1 MHPAE
6 SSAHSTTF
14 GAEAR
19 SISMTDAALLFFAL
33 AVNVVI
39 VILAFRLMAL
49 LTPLRVAILAA
60 AGTFLVLRAAGV
72 SRIGRD
78 ARMSWWLLGAVAAA
92 LFLAGH
98 LAPHYAAGQDQGY
111 YTAIAEMLARGEPIA
126 FVDRFRE
133 QLPADLR
140 QIYDAMTVTGIER
153 RPDGRYV
160 LQFYSLHPALMA
172 LATQLLG
179 AGRHTVFML
188 LCFAVCVIA
197 TYLLTFEISRGSRRL
212 AALAAWLVALN
223 PAYVFFAKFPVTEIT
238 AAVMIALSFYFLLM
252 GYRAR
257 SRHLMLLYGTAALL
271 FMTGFCFTRMSFPEV
286 APFLL
291 VLSVILFF
299 IPEVRLGQ
307 KLFVAAFVALSFC
320 SYALSMIYYHAV
332 MPELFWAIVNQAYL
346 PSLRRGRWLI
356 AIGAG
361 GGLVVL
367 AALAWRRTRAQTLSA
382 VRMILRL
389 GERTIL
395 TLPGLVLLLVALPSI
410 IVLLRTGM
418 LGHLTP
424 GEQQPGLLAIRFHA
438 LYVLMAFLSPFLF
451 VLLLAGTKPA
461 PESDRSRLL
470 PALLLVSV
478 WPIYLTYAPSV
489 PYLYYYGRYLLPEV
503 LPAAIIVAVLALD
516 RGRLPRRVAALLVTL
531 GLGYSA
537 YFSLVQL
544 NHAEGEAGRPFHQ
557 LAAHLAAGDILAVD
571 GAAFQGG
578 PRSQVVLP
586 LRHALG
592 VSTFILPPGS
602 VESRLPVLERLRG
615 TARGQVY
622 FMTYA
627 NVADTA
633 EWLRGGL
640 EKVAWIPFDAAY
652 LRMGD
657 DTTRW
662 RGWLLPYRITRGSG
676 PPFALYKVPSRP
688 TIAPPLGP

>member
-1 MHPAE
+1 
-6 SSAHSTTF
+6 
-14 GAEAR
+14 
-19 SISMTDAALLFFAL
+19 
-33 AVNVVI
+33 
-39 VILAFRLMAL
+39 
-49 LTPLRVAILAA
+49 
-60 AGTFLVLRAAGV
+60 
-72 SRIGRD
+72 
-78 ARMSWWLLGAVAAA
+78 
-92 LFLAGH
+92 
-98 LAPHYAAGQDQGY
+98 
-111 YTAIAEMLARGEPIA
+111 
-126 FVDRFRE
+126 
-133 QLPADLR
+133 
-140 QIYDAMTVTGIER
+140 
-153 RPDGRYV
+153 
-160 LQFYSLHPALMA
+160 
-172 LATQLLG
+172 
-179 AGRHTVFML
+179 
-188 LCFAVCVIA
+188 
-197 TYLLTFEISRGSRRL
+197 
-212 AALAAWLVALN
+212 
-223 PAYVFFAKFPVTEIT
+223 
-238 AAVMIALSFYFLLM
+238 
-252 GYRAR
+252 
-257 SRHLMLLYGTAALL
+257 
-271 FMTGFCFTRMSFPEV
+271 MTGFCFTRMSFPEV

-367 AALAWRRTRAQTLSA
+367 AALAWRRTRAQTLST

-410 IVLLRTGM
+410 IVLLRTGT

-451 VLLLAGTKPA
+451 VLLLAGTRPA

-470 PALLLVSV
+470 PVLLLVSV

-489 PYLYYYGRYLLPEV
+489 PYLYYYGRYQLPEV

-571 GAAFQGG
+571 GAAFEGG